1 MLEER
6 DGNSLLSEY
15 LEDVEL
21 AERMNGAKDVRNLSG
36 PLGTIMAVDG
46 VGGTIPMTNLV
57 CKL

>member
-36 PLGTIMAVDG
+36 PLGTIMAVG